1 MEPDNPPPPT
11 SDEVFYARTFTLVTL
26 ALLGYFLYYIL
37 LPFFAPLAWAL
48 FIAFLIHPINAW
60 LVRKLHGRRNL
71 SASLLTFATLLI
83 VIGPVTALSAAF
95 AAQVAD
101 LLRFAQQFAAEHRP
115 SDISDLANIPLL
127 GPALARVQQAFGVT
141 LAQLQEWAI
150 EGARNVLQFLA
161 SMGGKIFLGAVGTV
175 IGFVLMMFLLFFAV
189 RDGQQ
194 MLDIVRAL
202 IPASTTDKN
211 RLFGHLASVTRAMV
225 YGSGVTAL
233 TQGALV
239 GIGFAIVGLPS
250 PIVFGVMAALFA
262 LVPMAGTPIVWV
274 PAVLIMAA
282 QQRWGAAIFLLAW
295 GIFIVTIDNFLR
307 PYLVAG
313 RAPVGTLTVFMG
325 VLGGA
330 SVFGAIGVFLGPVVL
345 ALVIALIRFALE
357 VRQTTPDSPIVSAD
371 EDRAR

>member
-48 FIAFLIHPINAW
+48 FIAFLIYPINAW

-95 AAQVAD
+95 ATQVAD

-189 RDGQQ
+189 R
-194 MLDIVRAL
+194 AL

-262 LVPMAGTPIVWV
+262 LVPMAGTPVVWV

-295 GIFIVTIDNFLR
+295 GIFIVMIDNFLR

-313 RAPVGTLTVFMG
+313 RAPVGAL
-325 VLGGA
+325 
-330 SVFGAIGVFLGPVVL
+330 GVFLGPVVL